1 MEPKKV
7 VYVTSS
13 YFPFGQAYSTRV
25 IAFSKLLKHLGYSVH
40 VIADLSLE
48 KKQIGQTDDCSFEI
62 VGKHSRFSRWLVNAC
77 ASFKRLK
84 EYLDHHDVAFI
95 IMNGGNHA
103 RFNDIRKLCTEREIP
118 LVLEI
123 CEWYDVISKKL
134 GKFDFRYYKMQK
146 CMKYDYYS
154 ADGIIAISRL
164 LAEHFAK
171 RKTPVIR
178 IPTIMDTHAL
188 TYCKTIDH
196 RKIRLIHAGT
206 TVVHKEKFKNILHAI
221 KAFGNNN
228 PFEFY
233 IYGSDRATVLKN
245 IDNDS
250 SLLDSLDGSV
260 YIMGKIPQQEVHQA
274 YMDADYSIFIRED
287 KRSSHAGF
295 PTKLA
300 ESMAAGT
307 PVITNDTGDIGLYLK
322 NGENGYLLKDTS
334 PESIK
339 EVLEENL
346 QLSNEENLEMRSK
359 ARKTAEESFDF
370 RVYKQLMKD
379 FLEGIRRS
387 S

>member
-48 KKQIGQTDDCSFEI
+48 KKRMGQTDDYSYEI
-62 VGKHSRFSRWLVNAC
+62 VGEKSHFSRSLVN
-77 ASFKRLK
+77 SYNSYNRLK
-84 EYLDHHDVAFI
+84 EYLYQHDVAFV
-95 IMNGGNHA
+95 IMNAGMHW
-103 RFNDIRKLCTEREIP
+103 RFNNIMKLCAERKIP
-118 LVLEI
+118 LILEI
-123 CEWYDVISKKL
+123 CEWYDKSSFRLK
-134 GKFDFRYYKMQK
+134 GFDPRYILLNR
-146 CMKYDYYS
+146 CMNYAFYS
-154 ADGIIAISRL
+154 ANGIIAISRL
-164 LAEHFAK
+164 LADHFAK
-171 RKTPVIR
+171 MKIPVIR
-178 IPTIMDTHAL
+178 IPTIMDTHTL
-188 TYCKTIDH
+188 TYSKPIEYK
-196 RKIRLIHAGT
+196 KIRLIHAGT
-206 TVVHKEKFKNILHAI
+206 AVIHKEKFKNILLAI
-221 KAFGNNN
+221 KAFDNKNF
-228 PFEFY
+228 FEFY

-274 YMDADYSIFIRED
+274 YMHADYSIFIRED

-300 ESMAAGT
+300 ESMVAGT

-322 NGENGYLLKDTS
+322 NGENGYLIKDTS

-339 EVLEENL
+339 EVLEEII
-346 QLSNEENLEMRSK
+346 QLSSEENLQMRSK

-379 FLEGIRRS
+379 FLEDVCG
-387 S
+387 